1 MMVIDENTTLGTTE
15 IEPEY
20 RLESYVK
27 DNMGIEF
34 DTSGEL
40 SCTVEIDRIGI
51 LKIMG
56 LWEWALQ
63 NCPNRKVKHLMNHGK
78 SKRVRLKNF
87 KRATRLNCKEMEVIK
102 K

>member
-1 MMVIDENTTLGTTE
+1 
-15 IEPEY
+15 
-20 RLESYVK
+20 
-27 DNMGIEF
+27 MGIEF

-40 SCTVEIDRIGI
+40 SCTVEIDRISI

-87 KRATRLNCKEMEVIK
+87 KRATQLIARKWRSLKND
-102 K
+102 